1 MLHAVN
7 TQHGLQRIG
16 PSAIARLGIKRLDD
30 SGHILPWQNMLHAGE
45 ENLFSG
51 LTALSA
57 EFTIGEGELMAHDV
71 PLGCAPDEYD
81 DLISGTCSHLPYETR
96 LKVSEGWQ
104 NGWWASMESNTWNT
118 IHDNKKENAALND
131 VQVEVNYAIKLDD
144 QWTVRPGML
153 THFSSNGTRYG
164 PYVKLSWDATKDLN
178 FGIRYR
184 YDWKAYRQQDLSGD
198 MSRDN
203 VHRWDRYVTYHINSD
218 FTFAWQ
224 TTLYSKQNDY
234 RYANHKKWATENAF
248 VLQYHMT
255 PDITPYIEYDYLDR
269 QGVYN
274 GRDNLSENSYRIG
287 VSFKL

>member
-1 MLHAVN
+1 MKKAKIL
-7 TQHGLQRIG
+7 
-16 PSAIARLGIKRLDD
+16 
-30 SGHILPWQNMLHAGE
+30 SGVLL
-45 ENLFSG
+45 LCFS
-51 LTALSA
+51 S
-57 EFTIGEGELMAHDV
+57 
-71 PLGCAPDEYD
+71 P
-81 DLISGTCSHLPYETR
+81 LISQAATLDVRGGYRSGSHAYETR

-203 VHRWDRYVTYHINSD
+203 VHRWDMSLTILIVISPSHGKRRYTANRTII
-218 FTFAWQ
+218 AMQ
-224 TTLYSKQNDY
+224 TI
-234 RYANHKKWATENAF
+234 R
-248 VLQYHMT
+248 
-255 PDITPYIEYDYLDR
+255 
-269 QGVYN
+269 N
-274 GRDNLSENSYRIG
+274 GRRKMHLFYNTI
-287 VSFKL
+287 

>member
-1 MLHAVN
+1 AFSSGAGRTSDRNRSHWSTSKTPSYTKSVSW
-7 TQHGLQRIG
+7 QHH
-16 PSAIARLGIKRLDD
+16 P
-30 SGHILPWQNMLHAGE
+30 
-45 ENLFSG
+45 
-51 LTALSA
+51 
-57 EFTIGEGELMAHDV
+57 
-71 PLGCAPDEYD
+71 
-81 DLISGTCSHLPYETR
+81 
-96 LKVSEGWQ
+96 
-104 NGWWASMESNTWNT
+104 SMESNTWNT

-203 VHRWDRYVTYHINSD
+203 VHRWDGYVTYHINSD